1 MTSLTRVC
9 RAVYEMRTYGYL
21 CEDTLA
27 TLTPD
32 ELMLVQQQ
40 TGAED

>member
-1 MTSLTRVC
+1 MTSLTRIC
-9 RAVYEMRTYGYL
+9 RAVYEMRTYGFL
-21 CEDTLA
+21 SEETLA

-32 ELMLVQQQ
+32 ELMHVQQQ